1 MSAADTF
8 APLVDGFDRVHTD
21 LRVSLTDRCSLRC
34 TYCMPESGMQW
45 LANDKILSAD
55 EIESVVTTF
64 VALGV
69 TSVRLTGGEPLLRH
83 DLGDIVARIAALTTP
98 SGSPVAVSMTTNGI
112 GLPERI
118 AELEEAGLR
127 RINISLDT
135 LHPERFRE
143 LTKRDRL
150 DDVLAGIEAARQS
163 SLGPVKINSVAMRGV
178 NDDELCDLVDYAIS
192 IGAQIR
198 FIEHMPLD
206 ISHTWRRENLLSG
219 AEIQAILS
227 QRFTLAP
234 VAGRGTAPAELFTI
248 DGGPHEVG
256 IIASVT
262 APFCSNCDRI
272 RLTAD
277 GQVRNCLFAKEESD
291 LRLQLRAGAD
301 AGELASTIR
310 ASIAAKRAGHG
321 INEPEFIQPERGMN
335 AIGG

>member
-1 MSAADTF
+1 MKQLATTAPLIDTF
-8 APLVDGFDRVHTD
+8 NRVHTD

-45 LANDKILSAD
+45 LSNNNILSAD
-55 EIESVVTTF
+55 EIETIVGTF
-64 VALGV
+64 VGLGV
-69 TSVRLTGGEPLLRH
+69 TTVRLTGGEPLLRH
-83 DLGDIVARIAALTTP
+83 DLVDIVRRIAALKTP
-98 SGSPVAVSMTTNGI
+98 GGAPVAVSMTTNGI

-118 AELEEAGLR
+118 GELEAAGLS

-135 LHPERFRE
+135 LRPERFHE

-150 DDVLAGIEAARQS
+150 PDVLAGIEAARLS
-163 SLGPVKINSVAMRGV
+163 SLAPVKINAVAMRGV
-178 NDDELCDLVDYAIS
+178 NDDELCDLVDFARS

-206 ISHTWRRENLLSG
+206 ISHSWRRENLLSG
-219 AEIQAILS
+219 QEIHEILS
-227 QRFTLAP
+227 TRFVLAE
-234 VAGRGTAPAELFTI
+234 AHDRGTAPAELFTI
-248 DGGPHEVG
+248 DGGPDQVG

-262 APFCSNCDRI
+262 APFCASCDRI

-291 LRLQLRAGAD
+291 LRDQLRAGAEPT
-301 AGELASTIR
+301 ALESIVR
-310 ASIAAKRAGHG
+310 ASITAKRAGHG
-321 INEPEFIQPERGMN
+321 ISDPEFTQPDRGMN